1 MKNKNMMVILCMIGI
16 VVVDLLLFLLLQDYS
31 VARILDIVM
40 INLALVGVLL
50 FSSFFPEKRK
60 NLFSFIMS
68 FAIFELVASLLMILL
83 KVHSIIFTLVVHVLI
98 FAFCLLFVRVDMEE
112 KPKKKKSQRKIHA
125 IALGDALKVARPLLL
140 KRHLQRVREAE
151 ARLDDDLLFP
161 ERPGI
166 VPPFGEYRDHLAA
179 NFGLRSSCLYLFAHC
194 LPFSFSGFTKCAS
207 HTAPCPAP

>member
-112 KPKKKKSQRKIHA
+112 KPKKKKSQRKKKA
-125 IALGDALKVARPLLL
+125 
-140 KRHLQRVREAE
+140 
-151 ARLDDDLLFP
+151 
-161 ERPGI
+161 
-166 VPPFGEYRDHLAA
+166 
-179 NFGLRSSCLYLFAHC
+179 
-194 LPFSFSGFTKCAS
+194 
-207 HTAPCPAP
+207 